1 MKTKKHRIATL
12 LLLPLALLL
21 AACAASQ
28 GGDPLVA
35 AWEALPPQ
43 EISEAD
49 IEAFR
54 AAARAVRQSEEFR
67 IKAMDS
73 PEFAALLARLSEAE
87 DADTVQ
93 GLMPRYVRINAELND
108 ASWRVVSLVMV
119 LLSLFLLAST
129 VFFVLYIRQT
139 RAVHRLRAKMQMEQA
154 VSTATIAMQEEERD
168 RIYKELHDTIAQ
180 DSRSALF
187 SVRELKS
194 RLANDDEATALLRHV
209 EAMETNNINN
219 VRSIIRNII
228 PPDVM
233 RGFTATLQEWAD
245 IFSAQRGIRCT
256 LCIRPDVPL
265 ESLAQTQRLHL
276 FRIMQEALVNVQM
289 HSGSEECAVLIRT
302 STDRRGREAIAMT
315 ISDDGEGFDLD
326 DAARVEGHFG
336 LRGMRNRVAV
346 LDGEFRITTSPGGGT
361 QVFAEIPLHLNGG
374 GVDATSV

>member
-43 EISEAD
+43 ETSEAD

-154 VSTATIAMQEEERD
+154 VSTATIAMQEEERN

-245 IFSAQRGIRCT
+245 IFSARSGIRCT

-374 GVDATSV
+374 G